1 MKCISSRFRR
11 ARKKPIRSRLQ
22 VLRALG
28 DSARDT
34 RQWTAAAGYYAEY
47 LRLRPDD
54 FSIWVQN
61 GHALKESQRFDEAH
75 AAYTTAE
82 ALRPDDADLILNQA
96 HLEKHLGHLKAAA
109 KLYLRSYNLDR
120 NRAAAEALGSSF
132 IFSQLEPRDV
142 QGAVGY
148 RLVGVIE
155 RLSGFTL
162 EGWAVH
168 PESPQAPAELTLS
181 VDGVDLVSFST
192 QAPREDLA
200 HIGFD
205 QNCAG
210 FRIDLSR
217 FAELGAGTRV
227 ALRLSATD
235 EALLCSPFTAEVD
248 DLVASWLRRNEDIDR
263 EEIDSIARS
272 FRTTGR
278 ISFVMPI
285 FNPRPEWL
293 KESIDSVIAQWCP
306 NWELVC
312 VDDGSDEIT
321 KEILKYY
328 SHSDGRIRIINIEKN
343 SGISVATNIGIRAAT
358 SEYIAFMDQDDYLE
372 PEATLRLIDA
382 AGKESDLIYSD
393 EVVTSDNINDIRFFS
408 CRPVFSY
415 DYYLSH
421 PYFIH
426 LVCVR
431 RQTALNVGGLNE
443 SIAISADVDFILRV
457 IEVATSVTHIPALLY
472 RWRTHYSSAGHKMAE
487 AASQTTK
494 EAIQAH
500 LRRVGCSARI
510 EPLPAYNAQRIMYT
524 YNELAVIR
532 FNEGD
537 YPPKE
542 SEPDDQYYLFANA
555 GIDDC
560 DLASM
565 KGLCARRDVGIV
577 GATIVSS
584 DNRIVH
590 SGLLLFPDGT
600 IARSHWGER
609 LCDEG
614 RRAGYNSSLI
624 STRDYSAV
632 SGDFL
637 MMRADIYRA
646 AGGLDRNIPYS
657 TAVLELCLR
666 VRSLGYKVLVD
677 GMTVA
682 KLKTEF
688 EDLPDY
694 SKKIAL
700 SAVRAE
706 EMLADGDPFYS
717 PLLSDE
723 GDHSPYALDNLR
735 AAARTVKIC
744 LPNRERGPC
753 EAGQRPTA

>member
-1 MKCISSRFRR
+1 MKCIYSRFRR
-11 ARKKPIRSRLQ
+11 ARNEPIRSKLKA
-22 VLRALG
+22 LRALG

-34 RQWTAAAGYYAEY
+34 RQWAAAAGYYAEY

-54 FSIWVQN
+54 FSIWVQH

-82 ALRPDDADLILNQA
+82 ALRPDDADLVLNQA

-109 KLYLRSYNLDR
+109 KLYLRSYSLDR
-120 NRAAAEALGSSF
+120 NRAAAEALGSSP

-142 QGAVGY
+142 QGAVGH
-148 RLVGVIE
+148 RLVGVVE

-162 EGWAVH
+162 EGWALH
-168 PESPQAPAELTLS
+168 PQNPQAPAELTLS
-181 VDGVDLVSFST
+181 VDGVDVLSFST

-210 FRIDLSR
+210 FRIDLSSL
-217 FAELGAGTRV
+217 AELDAGSRL
-227 ALRLSATD
+227 ALRLSATG
-235 EALLCSPFTAEVD
+235 EALLCSPLTAEVD
-248 DLVASWLRRNEDIDR
+248 DLVASWIRRNEDIDR
-263 EEIDSIARS
+263 EETDSIVRS
-272 FRTTGR
+272 FRSTGR
-278 ISFVMPI
+278 ISIVMPV

-306 NWELVC
+306 TWELVC
-312 VDDGSDEIT
+312 VDDGSDIT
-321 KEILKYY
+321 TTEILKNY
-328 SHSDGRIRIINIEKN
+328 SNLDNRIRVISLENNK
-343 SGISVATNIGIRAAT
+343 GIAAATNIGIRAAT
-358 SEYIAFMDQDDYLE
+358 SEYVTFIDQDDYLE
-372 PEATLRLIDA
+372 PEATLRIIDA
-382 AGKESDLIYSD
+382 TREKADLIYSD
-393 EVVTSDNINDIRFFS
+393 EIVTSDNINDIRFFS
-408 CRPVFSY
+408 CRPTFSY

-421 PYFIH
+421 PYFVH
-426 LVCVR
+426 FVCVR
-431 RQTALNVGGLNE
+431 RETALDVGGLNE
-443 SIAISADVDFILRV
+443 SIAISADVDFILR
-457 IEVATSVTHIPALLY
+457 ILEVAASVTHIPALLY
-472 RWRTHYSSAGHKMAE
+472 RWRTHYSSAGHRMAA
-487 AASQTTK
+487 AASQMTK
-494 EAIQAH
+494 DAIQAH

-510 EPLPAYNAQRIMYT
+510 EPLPAYNAQRVMYK
-524 YNELAVIR
+524 YEELAVIR
-532 FNEGD
+532 FNEGE

-560 DLASM
+560 DPASM

-577 GATIVSS
+577 GATVVSS

-609 LCDEG
+609 LSDEE

-637 MMRADIYRA
+637 MMRADVYRA
-646 AGGLDRNIPYS
+646 AGGLDRNLPYP

-666 VRSLGYKVLVD
+666 VRSLGYKILVD

-688 EDLPDY
+688 GNLPDY
-694 SKKIAL
+694 SKQAVL
-700 SAVRAE
+700 SAVRAGAI
-706 EMLADGDPFYS
+706 LAGGDPFYS

-735 AAARTVKIC
+735 ASARTVKIG
-744 LPNRERGPC
+744 LPNREHGPFK
-753 EAGQRPTA
+753 AGLHPTA